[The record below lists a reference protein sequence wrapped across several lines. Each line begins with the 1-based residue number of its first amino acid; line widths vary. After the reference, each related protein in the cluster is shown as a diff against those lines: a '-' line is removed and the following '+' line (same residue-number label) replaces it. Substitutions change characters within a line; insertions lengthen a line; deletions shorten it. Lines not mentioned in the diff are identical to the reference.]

1 VGHHSVTPVGLT
13 GLDANVAPMRTVRDE
28 SGKRYVLLK
37 ESTDSSLVRDPETGD
52 SRYVENDRIEPVD
65 GEVPLETAA
74 AGVAE
79 PVRRVVSAVHD
90 DAGIGLL
97 ADLVDRGPVAVRDML
112 GAYDQCESDLHGR
125 LAELRAAGLIEEA
138 QVAGERGYDAT
149 ETAQD
154 ALKTLRDQ

>member
-1 VGHHSVTPVGLT
+1 
-13 GLDANVAPMRTVRDE
+13 MRTVRDE

-52 SRYVENDRIEPVD
+52 SRYVENEQIEPVD
-65 GEVPLETAA
+65 GEEPLETAA
-74 AGVAE
+74 VGVPE

-97 ADLVDRGPVAVRDML
+97 ADLVDRGPIAVRDML

-154 ALKTLRDQ
+154 ALRTLRDQ

>member
-1 VGHHSVTPVGLT
+1 
-13 GLDANVAPMRTVRDE
+13 MRTVRDE

-52 SRYVENDRIEPVD
+52 ERYVENERIDPVD
-65 GEVPLETAA
+65 GEEPLETAA
-74 AGVAE
+74 AGVSE

-138 QVAGERGYDAT
+138 TVAGERGYDAT
-149 ETAQD
+149 EAAQTAI
-154 ALKTLRDQ
+154 ATLREQ

>member
-1 VGHHSVTPVGLT
+1 
-13 GLDANVAPMRTVRDE
+13 MRTVRDE
-28 SGKRYVLLK
+28 SGKRYVLLE
-37 ESTDSSLVRDPETGD
+37 ESTDSSLVRDPATGD
-52 SRYVENDRIEPVD
+52 EQYFENDRIEPVD
-65 GEVPLETAA
+65 GEEPLATAA
-74 AGVAE
+74 SGVAE

-138 QVAGERGYDAT
+138 TVAGERGYDAT
-149 ETAQD
+149 ETARD
-154 ALKTLRDQ
+154 AMATLRET